1 MKDLSYAKRCLSN
14 PRVSGV
20 IHLGHCAW
28 VLVDRSGGVGLLLFL
43 WPEVTYKGVGNLI
56 GLKPC
61 TDSSLVIR
69 RC

>member
-28 VLVDRSGGVGLLLFL
+28 VLVDRNGGLGLLLL
-43 WPEVTYKGVGNLI
+43 VWPEFTKVLGT
-56 GLKPC
+56 
-61 TDSSLVIR
+61 
-69 RC
+69 